1 MIPNGDVMEEIAKR
15 TKKSLG
21 LDPLDI
27 ELPPNNIVYAGA
39 FKCFNVNIGILLRFT
54 YDSEHMNL
62 TFQVKANEKSAIQ
75 IIYNIVHSNF
85 LL

>member
-21 LDPLDI
+21 LDHLDI

-39 FKCFNVNIGILLRFT
+39 FKCFIVNI
-54 YDSEHMNL
+54 
-62 TFQVKANEKSAIQ
+62 
-75 IIYNIVHSNF
+75 
-85 LL
+85 